1 MVNFIKSIFIGIR
14 PKTLSASIAPVL
26 VGSAIAFKSSI
37 ECCTNDCFDINIL
50 LLTLLAAIFIQIGTN
65 FANDVYDFING
76 ADNDDRLGPL
86 RVVQANLISIRSM
99 KILTVVAFLLSIIC
113 GLPLVAAGGFPILI
127 IGLLSI
133 ICGYAYTAGPY
144 PLGYNGWGDIFVFIF
159 FGPIAVCGTFYLQL
173 GYISIESIISGTIL
187 GCLSVTLLCVNNI
200 RDVETDKKAG
210 KRTIA
215 VRFGVKIVKIIFIS
229 LFFVSYFLSG
239 YLAFSCNFLN
249 INLFILL
256 LILTIPLFIKI
267 CFDTFKLKS
276 QELNSVL
283 VSVSIFISFFSIL
296 LIISI
301 LA

>member
-1 MVNFIKSIFIGIR
+1 MINFIKSVFIGIR

-37 ECCTNDCFDINIL
+37 GCCANDCFDINIL

-65 FANDVYDFING
+65 FANDVYDFIKG
-76 ADNDDRLGPL
+76 ADNEERLGPL
-86 RVVQANLISIRSM
+86 RAVQANLISIRSM
-99 KILTVVAFLLSIIC
+99 KILTGVAFLLSIIC
-113 GLPLVAAGGFPILI
+113 GLPLVLVGGFPILI

-133 ICGYAYTAGPY
+133 VSGYAYTAGPY
-144 PLGYNGWGDIFVFIF
+144 PLGYNGWGDVFVFIF

-173 GYISIESIISGTIL
+173 GYISVESIVSGVIL

-200 RDVETDKKAG
+200 RDVASDKKAG

-215 VRFGVKIVKIIFIS
+215 VRFGIKIVRVIFIM
-229 LFFVSYFLSG
+229 LFFVSYVLSG
-239 YLAFSCNFLN
+239 YLAFSRNFIN
-249 INLFILL
+249 INSFILL
-256 LILTIPLFIKI
+256 LILTTPLFIKI

-276 QELNSVL
+276 KELNLVL
-283 VSVSIFISFFSIL
+283 VSVSIFISLFSIL